1 MKDEHAPEF
10 AGSNP
15 RRHQKTMHPD
25 LSRLVGLEF
34 LLRQDSFELIPSRS
48 NNFQSVRGLPK
59 PS

>member
-25 LSRLVGLEF
+25 LSRLVGLSL
-34 LLRQDSFELIPSRS
+34 LLRQ
-48 NNFQSVRGLPK
+48 NK
-59 PS
+59 TC